1 MDMYVYMKII
11 VKQLLSKFALCNEQI
26 TEDMRLLLTESH
38 ISSTNK
44 LVNKA

>member
-11 VKQLLSKFALCNEQI
+11 VIQLLSKIALCNEQI
-26 TEDMRLLLTESH
+26 TEDMRILLTESH

-44 LVNKA
+44 LISK

>member
-11 VKQLLSKFALCNEQI
+11 VIQLLSKIALCNEQI

-38 ISSTNK
+38 IPLINK